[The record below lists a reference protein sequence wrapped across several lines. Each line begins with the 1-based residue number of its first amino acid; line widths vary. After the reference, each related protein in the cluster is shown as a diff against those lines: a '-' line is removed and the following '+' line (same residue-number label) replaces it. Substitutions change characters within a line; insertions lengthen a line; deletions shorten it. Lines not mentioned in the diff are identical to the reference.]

1 MLDRKLGYLYSSKS
15 RLVNPDGE
23 KTAEFGVGAGI
34 YNDDVSALSGSQK
47 GRKRKA
53 GADQVIKEDAFM
65 AGMEICATGVRDG
78 MTKVAASI
86 GTLGYS
92 LSVEPS
98 QIDLWRSTVI
108 GQIEDRIVT
117 ATKKRDKKRLERLE
131 KLLRQKEE
139 EMFVAVD
146 EECGGKGTESDEED
160 EE

>member
-1 MLDRKLGYLYSSKS
+1 MLDRKLGYLYSRKS

-47 GRKRKA
+47 GRKLKRKA
-53 GADQVIKEDAFM
+53 DHIIKEDAFM

-78 MTKVAASI
+78 MKHVATSI
-86 GTLGYS
+86 GKLGYS

-108 GQIEDRIVT
+108 GQIEERLAT
-117 ATKKRDKKRLERLE
+117 ATRKRDKKRVERLE

-139 EMFVAVD
+139 EMFVAAD
-146 EECGGKGTESDEED
+146 EECGRKGTESDEED